1 MQSFRTRGSPVRLPR
16 AHRSATFDSAAPS
29 NMTQDAPPLHRV
41 RLGNDEVSQVVDDL
55 RAMFLRGRRWIWR
68 AIALVV
74 GVVALLTSYYQIE
87 PEAVGMVTR
96 FGRYVRTTNPGP
108 HAKLPFGMEKVQK
121 VPVERQLKQEFGFR
135 TKRAGAQSEFS
146 KEDHTQ
152 EAIMLTG
159 DLNVAT
165 VEWIVQYKIA
175 DPYKYL
181 FNVRAVEETFRLMNE
196 AAMRQIVGDHNVTEL
211 LTIGRESIA
220 GRAKDLL
227 DELCKRYETG
237 IVVQQ
242 LVLQDVDPPEPV
254 RPSFNEVNQ
263 AIQERE
269 RAINE
274 AWTEYN
280 QEIPRAGGRA
290 EQSIQAAEGFAVERV
305 NRSMGDAQRFLALQQ
320 EYAKA
325 PEVTRTRVYLETMT
339 DVIPL
344 AGKKLLIDDKSKGV
358 LPLLDLGKTDVVKQ
372 DVKP

>member
-1 MQSFRTRGSPVRLPR
+1 LRLDDDDVSR
-16 AHRSATFDSAAPS
+16 VVDELRSAFW
-29 NMTQDAPPLHRV
+29 
-41 RLGNDEVSQVVDDL
+41 
-55 RAMFLRGRRWIWR
+55 RGRRWIWR
-68 AIALVV
+68 AVLLVV
-74 GVVALLTSYYQIE
+74 AIATLFTSYYQIE

-96 FGRYVRTTNPGP
+96 FGRYVRTANPGP
-108 HAKLPFGMEKVQK
+108 HGKLPFGMERVQK

-135 TKRAGAQSEFS
+135 TKRAGVQSELS
-146 KEDHTQ
+146 KDDHSQ

-196 AAMRQIVGDHNVTEL
+196 AAMRQVVGDHNVTEL

-220 GRAKDLL
+220 GMAKELL

-269 RAINE
+269 RAIND
-274 AWTEYN
+274 AWAEYN

-305 NRSMGDAQRFLALQQ
+305 NRAAGEAQRFLSLQQ

-325 PEVTRTRVYLETMT
+325 PEVTRTRIYLETMT
-339 DVIPL
+339 DVLPL
-344 AGKKLLIDDKSKGV
+344 AGKKLLIDDKSRGV
-358 LPLLDLGKTDVVKQ
+358 LPFLDLGKTDVVKQ

>member
-1 MQSFRTRGSPVRLPR
+1 MPQKNG
-16 AHRSATFDSAAPS
+16 
-29 NMTQDAPPLHRV
+29 PPPYRV
-41 RLGNDEVSQVVDDL
+41 RLGDDDVDRIVSDL
-55 RAMFLRGRRWIWR
+55 RNALWRGRRWIWR
-68 AIALVV
+68 SVLLLLAI
-74 GVVALLTSYYQIE
+74 VAFFSTYYQIE
-87 PEAVGMVTR
+87 PEEVGMVTR

-108 HAKLPFGMEKVQK
+108 HGKLPFGMEKVQK

-135 TKRAGAQSEFS
+135 TKRAGVQTEFG
-146 KEDHTQ
+146 KDDHTQ

-165 VEWIVQYKIA
+165 VEWVVQYKIA

-181 FNVRAVEETFRLMNE
+181 FNVRAVEETFRLMSE

-211 LTIGRESIA
+211 LTVGRESIA
-220 GRAKDLL
+220 AAAKDLL

-274 AWTEYN
+274 AWAEYN

-290 EQSIQAAEGFAVERV
+290 EQSIQAAEGFAIERV
-305 NRSMGDAQRFLALQQ
+305 NRAMGEAQRYLALQQ

-325 PEVTRTRVYLETMT
+325 PEVTRTRIYLETMT
-339 DVIPL
+339 EVLPL
-344 AGKKLLIDDKSKGV
+344 AGKKLVIDDRTRGV
-358 LPLLDLGKTDVVKQ
+358 LPLLDLGKTDAVKA